1 MASGSDNH
9 TAPQGCEPAH
19 EMTVPAFQTNC
30 ALSFAFDSLTHRRPF
45 TAPKERAHCN
55 THAAITCITGH
66 TSPITGVLFS
76 RTLIVTAYFCAT
88 MCTINHQL
96 SAVFSGRGLYPALP
110 PPLPRR
116 CLPKSSSDT
125 KKYIFYIFGG
135 RSASFRRSDA
145 FEVFNDDGYFPI
157 GPVVH
162 PFFIGPCE
170 CSV

>member
-76 RTLIVTAYFCAT
+76 PTLIVAACFCAT

-96 SAVFSGRGLYPALP
+96 SAVFSRLGLYPANSGS
-110 PPLPRR
+110 
-116 CLPKSSSDT
+116 CQNSSGGT
-125 KKYIFYIFGG
+125 NKNFFYFGG
-135 RSASFRRSDA
+135 HSRAAGRGAARGGASFRRDDA
-145 FEVFNDDGYFPI
+145 AQVCSNVSIFGVF
-157 GPVVH
+157 
-162 PFFIGPCE
+162 E
-170 CSV
+170 CS